1 MPDNETV
8 LYRGASFE
16 LGRGPGYYG
25 IWPTGVP
32 RPPSIEWWPETP
44 EGWQGAWARFTT
56 LEPSGAFAPVSPVT
70 PMGPAGPAGPG
81 PAAGPGYGAP
91 ASPAGRLP
99 ANAQTRAR
107 TAAGLLGAGIVLGI
121 IGLFPVYYGGSSL
134 ASSASDLVPHVLYLV
149 AWLASALLIVT
160 GVTRLRA
167 GTLLALGT
175 SIVSGG
181 LFLVDAALAITG
193 GQHLVGSGL
202 IISLAGWVAAT
213 AGALTAFWIGPSQ
226 ARGMPRWDKASRPV
240 LTAVTA
246 LAALG
251 AVIAYAAPWDHYT
264 LRTANGGV
272 HSATL
277 GNAFSYPGAVIFANV
292 VVMVLV
298 LALAIAAVL
307 WRPARLGAAL
317 LAGAVIPLIA
327 QAISAIIQIG
337 QNPVGVFGLTP
348 AEATRLGVSVSAGL
362 TAAFWVYLALVIVLA
377 AIAGWLARPPRQQ
390 PRPLA
395 PEPQPPAS
403 QHIPA

>member
-70 PMGPAGPAGPG
+70 PMGPAGPAGP
-81 PAAGPGYGAP
+81 AAASGPGYGAP
-91 ASPAGRLP
+91 ASPP

-107 TAAGLLGAGIVLGI
+107 TAAGLLGGGIVLGI

-134 ASSASDLVPHVLYLV
+134 ASSASDLVPHVIYLV
-149 AWLASALLIVT
+149 AWLASALLIAT
-160 GVTRLRA
+160 GLTRLRA

-202 IISLAGWVAAT
+202 IISLAGWVLAT

-226 ARGMPRWDKASRPV
+226 ARGMPRWDKTSRPV

-246 LAALG
+246 LAAIG
-251 AVIAYAAPWDHYT
+251 AVIAYAAPWDHYV

-298 LALAIAAVL
+298 VALALAAVL

-327 QAISAIIQIG
+327 QAISAMIQIG
-337 QNPVGVFGLTP
+337 QNPAGVFGLTP
-348 AEATRLGVSVSAGL
+348 AEASRLGVSVSAGL

-377 AIAGWLARPPRQQ
+377 AMAGWLARPTRQQ
-390 PRPLA
+390 SRPLA